1 MTAGGLQ
8 AAPSTGEEP
17 GSAAADDI
25 EGSNAENTA
34 PGKLLVLRTRHKCSI
49 IFSCWYLL

>member
-17 GSAAADDI
+17 GSAAADDV

-34 PGKLLVLRTRHKCSI
+34 PGKLLVLGTRHKCLI
-49 IFSCWYLL
+49 TLYCCHL